1 MVKPTVG
8 IVAIAATLIAFLRC
22 KPKQAAVFAL
32 CTVLCVGMFQIVL
45 DKAVYPAQLNRQ
57 TAQRVNTPMLH
68 WVMMGLQG
76 DGLAVLIS
84 RCGGGPD
91 LDIVGGVLLPPEA
104 VLPGE
109 IHHIVAGG
117 LFIPASAGDSGKLFK
132 IVEKSCGL
140 QPFQNCHV
148 RHFLPSESIVSS
160 AGSHAPR
167 NGTTA
172 PARITEPMVTVTK
185 PATVICGSR

>member
-1 MVKPTVG
+1 MMEFNEWNGFEKGEWKRQIDVRNFIQKNYTPYEG
-8 IVAIAATLIAFLRC
+8 DSSFL
-22 KPKQAAVFAL
+22 KGTTEKTQKL
-32 CTVLCVGMFQIVL
+32 WNKVLEL
-45 DKAVYPAQLNRQ
+45 YKKEHD
-57 TAQRVNTPMLH
+57 
-68 WVMMGLQG
+68 
-76 DGLAVLIS
+76 S
-84 RCGGGPD
+84 E
-91 LDIVGGVLLPPEA
+91 GGVLDIDTETISTIASHDAGYIDKELE
-104 VLPGE
+104 E
-109 IHHIVAGG
+109 IVGLQTDAPLKRAIMPFGG
-117 LFIPASAGDSGKLFK
+117 IK